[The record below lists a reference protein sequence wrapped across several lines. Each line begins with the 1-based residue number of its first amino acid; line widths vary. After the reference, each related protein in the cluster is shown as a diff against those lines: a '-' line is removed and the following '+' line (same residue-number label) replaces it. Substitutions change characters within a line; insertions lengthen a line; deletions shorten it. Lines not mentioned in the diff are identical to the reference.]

1 LRLFND
7 PLHYLQNRKKMN
19 TGRLSVICFV
29 LLLVALFGVNA
40 GFEQENSLIAIASAA
55 VAVLSFVYAMYLGL
69 MAIRKGDPW
78 LRRRGESGTAEILSG
93 DQTRWAMAAGE
104 YYGIGAPAI
113 WKYKLEVTR
122 PGHGP
127 YRTILYICAH
137 LGHSG
142 TIPVRISRWNH
153 KRVTFDPDAA
163 GSDGPLGD
171 RSGREQ
177 EIQEALAE
185 RGR

>member
-1 LRLFND
+1 V
-7 PLHYLQNRKKMN
+7 N

-29 LLLVALFGVNA
+29 LFLVGVVGGNIAVTEGGSTTLGIAGGAL
-40 GFEQENSLIAIASAA
+40 A
-55 VAVLSFVYAMYLGL
+55 VITFVYAMYLGL

-127 YRTILYICAH
+127 YKTVLYICAH

-163 GSDGPLGD
+163 GSGGPLGD

-177 EIQEALAE
+177 AIQEALAE
-185 RGR
+185 RGGQ